1 MGPYNVRGLV
11 AVLSLF
17 LVSCGTSTAP
27 SEKSTAQVATRS
39 LEAPAKPQL
48 AVVGQPAPDFS
59 LDDLD
64 GVPFQ
69 LSGQLGKTVV
79 LEWFNP
85 DCPFVALAHERV
97 ESLKGLGPALRE
109 RQIVMVAINSGGPGR
124 QGHGAEANN
133 RGRTRFGIDYPILL
147 DPTGSIGQLY
157 GAQRTPHM
165 YVIDPSGVLVY
176 RGAIDNTE
184 GGDLED
190 ADPLVNYV
198 TSALG
203 ELDAGTEVSA
213 PETTAWGCTVK
224 YAKK

>member
-97 ESLKGLGPALRE
+97 ESLKGLYFGRALSFMNKTWDWSTEKAEEEILAQAEVFRARRDYLIEKLE
-109 RQIVMVAINSGGPGR
+109 R
-124 QGHGAEANN
+124 
-133 RGRTRFGIDYPILL
+133 
-147 DPTGSIGQLY
+147 
-157 GAQRTPHM
+157 
-165 YVIDPSGVLVY
+165 
-176 RGAIDNTE
+176 
-184 GGDLED
+184 
-190 ADPLVNYV
+190 
-198 TSALG
+198 
-203 ELDAGTEVSA
+203 
-213 PETTAWGCTVK
+213 
-224 YAKK
+224 